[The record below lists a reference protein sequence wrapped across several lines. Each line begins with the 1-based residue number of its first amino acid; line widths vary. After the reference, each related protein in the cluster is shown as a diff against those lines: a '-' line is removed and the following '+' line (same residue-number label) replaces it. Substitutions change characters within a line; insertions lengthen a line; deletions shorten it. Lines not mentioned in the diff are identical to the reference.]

1 LFFPAAIPNL
11 ARLIFC
17 TSTKEQKPVQKTEQN
32 HPQQNPA
39 LPDFVGQN
47 TAREG
52 MTYEMP
58 GIGNVFG
65 ERIIVMVWMA
75 GNMVR
80 FYAERIES
88 QSTLHTFANPRANA
102 QTKACK
108 RAAILLRHPCQIVIF
123 EL

>member
-1 LFFPAAIPNL
+1 
-11 ARLIFC
+11 
-17 TSTKEQKPVQKTEQN
+17 VQKTEQIN
-32 HPQQNPA
+32 SQQNPA
-39 LPDFVGQN
+39 LPNYLWQDATRGEIN
-47 TAREG
+47 YR
-52 MTYEMP
+52 MP
-58 GIGNVFG
+58 GVDKDSGGKN
-65 ERIIVMVWMA
+65 IVKVWMA